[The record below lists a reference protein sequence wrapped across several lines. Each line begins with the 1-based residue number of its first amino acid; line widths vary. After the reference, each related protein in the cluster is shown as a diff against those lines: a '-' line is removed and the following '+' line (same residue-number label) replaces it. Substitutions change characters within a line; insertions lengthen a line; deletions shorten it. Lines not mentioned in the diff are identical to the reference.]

1 MSLEADLNQYKTRV
15 ENQLELRLQHSS
27 IQDSLQSAMRYSV
40 LNGGKRIRPA
50 LIYLT
55 NQALNG
61 DIANADAAACAIE
74 AIHSYSLVHDDLP
87 AMDNDDL
94 RRGKPTCHI
103 AFDEATAIL
112 AGDALQCIAFQWLAN
127 QENTLSDQRKLKMLS
142 TLAKA
147 SGDNGM
153 IAGQAFDLAHVD
165 KALTLS
171 QLENMHRFKTGALI
185 SASIE
190 LGILSSNQDIAPE
203 IAHSLSRY
211 AQAIGLAFQVQD
223 DILDVIGDAHI
234 IGKPQGSDQ
243 AANKPTYPA
252 LLGLDGAKAK
262 LAELY
267 SQALDATQC
276 LGDQGEKLTELA
288 QYIIERDH

>member
-1 MSLEADLNQYKTRV
+1 VSLEADLNQYKTRV

-276 LGDQGEKLTELA
+276 LGDQGKKLTELA

>member
-1 MSLEADLNQYKTRV
+1 VSLKADLDQYKNRV
-15 ENQLELRLQHSS
+15 ESELEQRLQHSS
-27 IQDSLQSAMRYSV
+27 IQDSLQLAMRYSV

-61 DIANADAAACAIE
+61 DIENADAAACAIE
-74 AIHSYSLVHDDLP
+74 VIHSYSLVHDDLP

-112 AGDALQCIAFQWLAN
+112 AGDALQCIAFEWLAN
-127 QENTLSDQRKLKMLS
+127 QHNELTDQRKLKMLS
-142 TLAKA
+142 ILAKS

-171 QLENMHRFKTGALI
+171 QLEDMHRFKTGALI

-190 LGILSSNQDIAPE
+190 LGILSSNQDIALD
-203 IAHSLSRY
+203 ITYSLSQY

-262 LAELY
+262 LAELHK
-267 SQALDATQC
+267 QAIEATLC
-276 LGDQGEKLTELA
+276 LGDKGKKLRDLA

>member
-1 MSLEADLNQYKTRV
+1 VSLKADLDQYKNRV
-15 ENQLELRLQHSS
+15 ENELKQRLQHSS

-55 NQALNG
+55 NQALSG
-61 DIANADAAACAIE
+61 ELANADASACAIE

-112 AGDALQCIAFQWLAN
+112 AGDALQCIAFEWLAN
-127 QENTLSDQRKLKMLS
+127 QDNTLTAQRQLKMLS
-142 TLAKA
+142 VLAKA

-165 KALTLS
+165 KALTLA

-190 LGILSSNQDIAPE
+190 LGILSSNRQVTTDIAD
-203 IAHSLSRY
+203 SLSLY
-211 AQAIGLAFQVQD
+211 AKAIGLAFQVQD
-223 DILDVIGDAHI
+223 DILDVIGDAQV

-252 LLGLDGAKAK
+252 LLGLEGAKTK

-267 SQALDATQC
+267 NQAISATQC
-276 LGDQGEKLTELA
+276 LGEQGEKLRELA